1 MARIRRKDLK
11 RDRFVE
17 EVTHQ
22 VEYVS
27 GHRKQF
33 IAGGVALVVLLVGG
47 TGYWSYARQRSIN
60 SNAALQ
66 EAINLFHGVVSVEAR
81 PGLKTFATEIER
93 IDTVTRAL
101 DAILLDYSGTAA
113 AAGASF
119 YSGLLDRE
127 EENLAEAEA
136 HFEQAVRGSGSE
148 YPTLARLALGTLLFE
163 RGDAEAARE
172 HFRAVVENPSR
183 TVSKDR
189 ATIEYARTFIE
200 SDPQQ
205 ARDLLNE
212 IQAQNGPA
220 STMASALL
228 ETFDEGG

>member
-1 MARIRRKDLK
+1 MSTPLFCILRLRAVTAGEAVASLMSRCDMALIGDDRR
-11 RDRFVE
+11 
-17 EVTHQ
+17 
-22 VEYVS
+22 
-27 GHRKQF
+27 
-33 IAGGVALVVLLVGG
+33 
-47 TGYWSYARQRSIN
+47 
-60 SNAALQ
+60 
-66 EAINLFHGVVSVEAR
+66 
-81 PGLKTFATEIER
+81 ATEIER

-220 STMASALL
+220 STMAAALL